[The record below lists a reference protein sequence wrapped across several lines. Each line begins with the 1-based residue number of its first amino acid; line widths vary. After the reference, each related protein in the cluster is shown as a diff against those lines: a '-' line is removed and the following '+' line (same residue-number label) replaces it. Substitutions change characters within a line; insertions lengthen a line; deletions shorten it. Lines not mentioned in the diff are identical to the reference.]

1 MLKKYKY
8 DIIVISII
16 AVIAVI
22 ILVFISLYKEQ
33 GNTVVV
39 TIDDELY
46 KVYDLNKDMTVELD
60 TGNTLVINDNEAYVS
75 ESTCKD
81 KVCIHQG
88 RISAIGE
95 TIICLP
101 HKLVIEIRGAGADE

>member
-1 MLKKYKY
+1 MLNRYKN

-16 AVIAVI
+16 VVIAVV
-22 ILVFISLYKEQ
+22 ILVFISLYKKQ
-33 GNTVVV
+33 GSTVVV

-46 KVYDLNKDMTVELD
+46 KVYDLDEDITAILD
-60 TGNTLVINDNEAYVS
+60 TGNTLVIQDNEAYVS

-81 KVCIHQG
+81 KVCIHHG
-88 RISAIGE
+88 RISAVGE

-101 HKLVIEIRGAGADE
+101 HKLVIEIKGAGTDE